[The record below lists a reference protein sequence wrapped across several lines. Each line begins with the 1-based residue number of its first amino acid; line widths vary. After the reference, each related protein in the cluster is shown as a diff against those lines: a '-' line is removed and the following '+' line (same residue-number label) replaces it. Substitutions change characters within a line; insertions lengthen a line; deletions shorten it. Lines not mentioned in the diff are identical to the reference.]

1 MFSLILIALLTAA
14 DPTEVTARE
23 TSRQVLV
30 RNCQVFFLD
39 DVEVPAEES
48 GRLIKMATNAGDLV
62 EAEQPLGRI
71 DDRPAQLRKQAAELE
86 RSAARARAEDD
97 IEVRF
102 AIASFELAEAELNQ
116 DVEINRKTP
125 GVIPAA
131 EIRRKR
137 LAHHRAELQVDRSKL
152 DQKVAA
158 MTAEVQTAAVQTAEE
173 SIRRCQILAPFA
185 GTVIEIHKQ
194 QNEWVNA
201 GEPVLRVVRLDRL
214 HVDGFLDGS
223 LYNPSEIADRPVTVE
238 VELARGQ
245 IERFVGKVIYVSPQL
260 QAGNRYRFR
269 AEVENRQVQGHWL
282 LRAGANTQLIINL
295 P

>member
-1 MFSLILIALLTAA
+1 MFSLLIIALVTAA
-14 DPTEVTARE
+14 DPTEVTSRE
-23 TSRQVLV
+23 ASRQVLV

-39 DVEVPAEES
+39 DVDVPAEEA
-48 GRLIKMATNAGDLV
+48 GRLIQVAARVGDLV
-62 EAEQPLGRI
+62 ASDQLLARI

-86 RSAARARAEDD
+86 RSAARVRAEDD

-102 AIASFELAEAELNQ
+102 SVASFELAEAELNQ
-116 DVEINRKTP
+116 DLEINRKTP

-137 LAHHRAELQVDRSKL
+137 LAQHRAELQIDRSKL
-152 DQKVAA
+152 DQKVAG

-173 SIRRCQILAPFA
+173 SIRRCQIQAPFD
-185 GTVIEIHKQ
+185 GTVIDLYRQ

-201 GEPVLRVVRLDRL
+201 GDPVLRVVRLDRL
-214 HVDGFLDGS
+214 HVDGFLDS
-223 LYNPSEIADRPVTVE
+223 SQYNPSEIANRPVTVE
-238 VELARGQ
+238 VELARGR
-245 IERFVGKVIYVSPQL
+245 IERFVGKVIHVSPQL

-282 LRAGANTQLIINL
+282 LQAGANTNLMINL